1 MLGAVTARGALAACL
16 LLLFQSPAVRFD
28 QAKGV
33 FLLEGWSGVSQ
44 QTTPEQRASIFT
56 VSVDA
61 PDVPPLSGRHS
72 VENGVLV
79 FTPQYPVQAGVRYK
93 AVARIPGM
101 PPITTVAEIPKR
113 IVPPSTVVSHVYPS
127 TSVLPENQLKFYI
140 HFSASM
146 NQGDAFDHIALLDEK
161 GNRIDDPPFLV
172 RGGELWDREFRRF
185 TLFFDPGRV
194 KRDLGP
200 SRELGPAI
208 VEGHRYTLVIDRKWT
223 DAEGNPLKEEF
234 RKAFSVGPADRKPLD
249 LDTWKIV
256 KPRSNTVE
264 PIVVEFPEPMDHAIL
279 LRELDVLDSVGARV
293 DGPVTLE
300 RDETRWKLIPTAPW
314 KKGAYIIRVGTSTAD
329 LAGNMVGRTFEV
341 DLFDKIDERI
351 TRQTMDLTFRIE

>member
-1 MLGAVTARGALAACL
+1 MLVSFMVRGALAAYL
-16 LLLFQSPAVRFD
+16 ILVLQSPAVRFD

-33 FLLEGWSGVSQ
+33 FLLEGFPAVSQ
-44 QTTPEQRASIFT
+44 QTAEQRAALLT

-61 PDVPPLSGRHS
+61 PDVPPLAGRYS

-93 AVARIPGM
+93 AVARVPGM

-113 IVPPSTVVSHVYPS
+113 VVSPSTVVSNVYPS
-127 TSVLPENQLKFYI
+127 TNVLPENQLKFYI

-146 NQGDAFDHIALLDEK
+146 AQGDAFEHVALLDES
-161 GNRIDDPPFLV
+161 GARMPDPPFLI
-172 RGGELWDREFRRF
+172 RSGELWDREFRRF

-200 SRELGPAI
+200 SLELGPAL
-208 VEGHRYTLVIDRKWT
+208 VEGKRYTLVVDRKWT

-234 RKAFSVGPADRKPLD
+234 RKTFTVGPPDRKPLD
-249 LDTWKIV
+249 LATWKIA
-256 KPRSNTVE
+256 KPRAASVE
-264 PIVVEFPEPMDHAIL
+264 PVVVEFPEPMDHAIL
-279 LRELDVLDSVGARV
+279 LRELDVFDPAGALV
-293 DGPVTLE
+293 EGPVTLD
-300 RDETRWKLIPTAPW
+300 RNETRWTLTPKTPW
-314 KKGAYIIRVGTSTAD
+314 KKGAYILRVGTSTAD
-329 LAGNMVGRTFEV
+329 LAGNMVGRPFEV

-351 TRQTMDLTFRIE
+351 TRQTLDLPFRID